1 MVNMLSKA
9 YNFLLSI
16 VVFELYLSL
25 SSANVASCV
34 STQAKTFNITVLYS
48 DKNYAGLS
56 LC

>member
-25 SSANVASCV
+25 SSANVVSCV